1 MFESNKRRGREQSK
15 EVEGECVVLEQ
26 HLLRVDNSSL
36 LGAHGVPSGDMNS
49 EAFPA
54 FLTQNKT
61 NMLFSSGLYRFK
73 KLIDLDTYCYD

>member
-1 MFESNKRRGREQSK
+1 
-15 EVEGECVVLEQ
+15 
-26 HLLRVDNSSL
+26 
-36 LGAHGVPSGDMNS
+36 MNS

-73 KLIDLDTYCYD
+73 QLIDLDTYCYTSESHLMVNTRVP

>member
-1 MFESNKRRGREQSK
+1 M
-15 EVEGECVVLEQ
+15 VLEH
-26 HLLRVDNSSL
+26 HLPRVDINSL
-36 LGAHGVPSGDMNS
+36 LGAHGGPSRDMNS

-73 KLIDLDTYCYD
+73 QLIDLDTYCYD